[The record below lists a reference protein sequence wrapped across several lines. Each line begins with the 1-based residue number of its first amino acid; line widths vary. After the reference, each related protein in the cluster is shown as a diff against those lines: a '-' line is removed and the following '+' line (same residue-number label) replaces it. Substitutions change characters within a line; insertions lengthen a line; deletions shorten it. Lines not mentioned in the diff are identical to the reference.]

1 MTSKP
6 AVPQVAVLIPCY
18 NEEQTIGKVV
28 SDFLAAVPEA
38 EIYVYDNNSTDATA
52 ARAAAAGAI
61 VRREKRQGKGYVVRR
76 MFADIEADVYV
87 LVDGDD
93 TYEAPRAGSLIELL
107 VREELAMV
115 VGRRVHSSKKAY
127 RTGHVFGNELLSKAV
142 AYIFGKQFQDI
153 LSGYRVLSRR
163 FVKSFPSSSQ
173 GFEIETELTVHTLAL
188 ELPAQEVE
196 TKYKERPAGSSSKL
210 HTYRDGLQ
218 VVWKIIAL
226 FKNERPLS
234 FFSTIGAVM
243 FALAVILAWPV
254 VATFIETGRVPR
266 FPTAILATGL
276 TLSGF
281 LSVSC
286 GLVLDAVAKGR
297 REVKLLHYLRTRNHT
312 SRP

>member
-1 MTSKP
+1 
-6 AVPQVAVLIPCY
+6 
-18 NEEQTIGKVV
+18 
-28 SDFLAAVPEA
+28 
-38 EIYVYDNNSTDATA
+38 
-52 ARAAAAGAI
+52 
-61 VRREKRQGKGYVVRR
+61 

-93 TYEAPRAGSLIELL
+93 TYDAPRAGSLIELL
-107 VREELAMV
+107 VKEELAMV
-115 VGRRVHSSKKAY
+115 VGRRVHSSKNAY

-142 AYIFGKQFQDI
+142 AFIFGRQFQDI

-163 FVKSFPSSSQ
+163 FVKTFPSSSQ

-188 ELPAQEVE
+188 ELPAQEMA
-196 TKYKERPAGSSSKL
+196 TQYKERPAGSNSKL

-218 VVWKIIAL
+218 VIWKIIAL

-234 FFSTIGAVM
+234 FFSTIGAMM

-254 VATFIETGRVPR
+254 VVTFIETGRVPR

-297 REVKLLHYLRTRNHT
+297 REVKLLHYLRTPNHI
-312 SRP
+312 SRH